1 MCLCFSIQ
9 TRQGYNQSSSGSDLG
24 SVQYNSIA
32 GPIQEYF
39 GKLKYIEIALAS
51 GLQNG
56 CGKSR

>member
-1 MCLCFSIQ
+1 MQI
-9 TRQGYNQSSSGSDLG
+9 RQDYNQSSSGSNLG

-32 GPIQEYF
+32 GTIQEYF

-56 CGKSR
+56 CGNSR

>member
-1 MCLCFSIQ
+1 MQ

-32 GPIQEYF
+32 GTIQEYF

-56 CGKSR
+56 CGKLR